1 MQIRNIM
8 EEVVQQNLSRV
19 LRMYPDCCTCEKCQ
33 QDILLLAL
41 NNLPPKYISTQR
53 GDVYTRLKL
62 TEIQDDV
69 KLIEEIAKAVEIVM
83 RNPRHKE

>member
-41 NNLPPKYISTQR
+41 NNLPPKIYFHPAGRCLYQ
-53 GDVYTRLKL
+53 
-62 TEIQDDV
+62 TEAYRDSG
-69 KLIEEIAKAVEIVM
+69 
-83 RNPRHKE
+83 

>member
-1 MQIRNIM
+1 MEIRNIM
-8 EEVVQQNLSRV
+8 EEVVRRRIAEILK
-19 LRMYPDCCTCEKCQ
+19 MYPENCSCEKCQ

-41 NNLPPKYISTQR
+41 NHLPPKYISTAR

-69 KLIEEIAKAVEIVM
+69 EIIEEIAKAVETVAKH
-83 RNPRHKE
+83 PRH